1 MQKKIFP
8 GREEKNID
16 ELTIA
21 QVAERILEE
30 QWPLTTVQLKKEMQ
44 KLEEFLHYRN
54 LDVST
59 LKELYKSWKGDIG
72 NLPVKKSNHR
82 AMTDILESIDEMKWY
97 KENFLSF

>member
-1 MQKKIFP
+1 
-8 GREEKNID
+8 
-16 ELTIA
+16 
-21 QVAERILEE
+21 
-30 QWPLTTVQLKKEMQ
+30 MQ

-97 KENFLSF
+97 KENFLSFQFVDWNRLHFVYVWSSYRNILF